1 MWKKSVHSLLFFV
14 LAVTVVLSGCSSSSS
29 NGEKKP
35 SSSSQ
40 EGSGD
45 GKLAPYEIT
54 IAFWGPDQRDLGLVE
69 QEISKIT
76 KEKINATVKLKR
88 IEAAAWTQ
96 QKVLMFSGN
105 EKLDLVFTGED
116 QYISEVA
123 QKSCCLSMTCFSP
136 MVRISLL
143 PSILTYWLRQK
154 LTAKYTAFQ
163 RSGTLPLI
171 RLF

>member
-29 NGEKKP
+29 NGKKEP
-35 SSSSQ
+35 SSSTQ
-40 EGSGD
+40 EASGD

-76 KEKINATVKLKR
+76 KDKINATVKLKR

-123 QKSCCLSMTCFSP
+123 QKSCCPSVTCFSP
-136 MVRISLL
+136 MAKIS
-143 PSILTYWLRQK
+143 
-154 LTAKYTAFQ
+154 
-163 RSGTLPLI
+163 
-171 RLF
+171 